1 MSSKASTLLAAIQRS
16 DFLVSLMVCEKLFS
30 LTLPLSIFLQ
40 NESLN
45 FVSAINHTKQVLIS
59 LKNIRETARDFFR
72 DAFQSASQ
80 LARDL
85 FDSIT
90 IPRLSLKQTTR
101 SNPETSCP
109 EDYFRVSILIPCLDS
124 LIQNLTDRFMV
135 NEDVLLSFQAL
146 LPGFAAA
153 NRVNEMENLTLYFD
167 NAISLSA
174 VKAEYILWCEK
185 ISSMDPSS
193 DVLKL
198 LDICDKT
205 YFRSISYLLTIL
217 ATLPVTTASVERTFS
232 TMKRIKTVSRSVMG
246 HPRLS
251 ALAMLS
257 VHSGIDVDP
266 DEVIDIMSK
275 KKTRRLLL

>member
-1 MSSKASTLLAAIQRS
+1 MAMSSKASTLLAAIQRS

-45 FVSAINHTKQVLIS
+45 FVSAINHTKQVLSS
-59 LKNIRETARDFFR
+59 LKNIRETAR

-85 FDSIT
+85 FEVSIT
-90 IPRLSLKQTTR
+90 IPRLSLKQTTS
-101 SNPETSCP
+101 SNPETSCS
-109 EDYFRVSILIPCLDS
+109 EDYFRVSVFIRCLDS
-124 LIQNLTDRFMV
+124 LIQNLTDKFMV
-135 NEDVLLSFQAL
+135 NEDVLLPFQTL
-146 LPGFAAA
+146 LPDFAAA

-167 NAISLSA
+167 IAISLSA
-174 VKAEYILWCEK
+174 VKAEYIFWCEK

-232 TMKRIKTVSRSVMG
+232 TIKRIKTVSRSVMG
-246 HPRLS
+246 HQRLS
-251 ALAMLS
+251 ALAMMS

-266 DEVIDIMSK
+266 DEGIDIMSK